1 MEKSVCVCVGGDGI
15 ITAVEEVVD
24 KAMAMQNVEVRSS
37 RSPDRLSITGLKF
50 SLDHLSHFTLS
61 SQHGENWWEC
71 IGGVNAHHNG
81 CLTKFSQ
88 QEWGLL
94 MTRLIYTCN
103 ELLITS
109 AFSPQT
115 AGSVLQLALKL
126 TPGSRCVTAA
136 WQDQS
141 PRTGSGSRSECQLVS
156 VLTVARFQRRETSRP
171 LLSRD
176 HFWCRLVWRCL
187 SRCHGG
193 QRVGN
198 AERRARELR
207 PFITPRLPPCDI
219 LWQRAKISWRQ
230 GPAGVNGRHSFS
242 VWNGAWL
249 HVASSPQF
257 LLGWHCWCSSEL
269 RPRYKSLQGS
279 RYFQMIENI
288 Q

>member
-61 SQHGENWWEC
+61 SQHGENWWEREC
-71 IGGVNAHHNG
+71 ECVGGVNAHHNG

-88 QEWGLL
+88 EEWGLL

-193 QRVGN
+193 QGLEMQKGVLVSCDHSSHHGCHPATFCGRGQ
-198 AERRARELR
+198 RSPDDKDQRESTADIHSLFQEWSLATCS
-207 PFITPRLPPCDI
+207 FISTI
-219 LWQRAKISWRQ
+219 LIRMT
-230 GPAGVNGRHSFS
+230 
-242 VWNGAWL
+242 
-249 HVASSPQF
+249 
-257 LLGWHCWCSSEL
+257 LLM
-269 RPRYKSLQGS
+269 
-279 RYFQMIENI
+279 FQWIKA
-288 Q
+288 